1 VQQAFL
7 MLAMD
12 AVKLARLRPSKAEQE
27 TIFYGTDSAAGQLQ
41 RASLDE
47 APLSRFISF
56 RAD

>member
-27 TIFYGTDSAAGQLQ
+27 IIFYGTVSAAGQLQ

-47 APLSRFISF
+47 APLPRFISF